1 MGNFLSKFMKN
12 YFGPLNKEYCFY
24 FYFMSILFFIAFLL
38 AILGILTTMFYTPKL
53 INFMFIVNAFVLL
66 FNVFV
71 AYFVNRLL
79 NTMCVASLNN

>member
-1 MGNFLSKFMKN
+1 MEIFLRKFMKY

-24 FYFMSILFFIAFLL
+24 FYFMSILFFIALL
-38 AILGILTTMFYTPKL
+38 LCILGILTTMFYTPKL
-53 INFMFIVNAFVLL
+53 INFMFVLNSFLLL

-79 NTMCVASLNN
+79 NTMCVASLK